1 MMKKSRSRRRR
12 RRNIMKRIFIFSD
25 THGSVNGCEAVL
37 RGSEEKADG
46 IIHAGDYTR
55 DADSIRAAFPGLP
68 VYAVKGNGDLF
79 STEPQDLTVVID
91 GVKIFITHG
100 HMYNVKLEYDY
111 STLREKGKELGADLI
126 VFGHTHKPYL
136 DWDGDMTVV
145 NPGSAGYGG
154 TYAVAKIENGN
165 VRVDMYDI

>member
-1 MMKKSRSRRRR
+1 MMERSKSRCGR

-37 RGSEEKADG
+37 RGSKERVDG
-46 IIHAGDYTR
+46 VIHAGDYTR
-55 DADSIRAAFPGLP
+55 DADSIKAAFPELP

-79 STEPQDLTVVID
+79 SREPQDLTVIID
-91 GVKIFITHG
+91 GVRIFITHG

-111 STLREKGKELGADLI
+111 RTLREKGRELGAGLI